1 MVAVPVSLPKPSPA
15 KSPLKTLLL
24 TSAITGGVWSA
35 LRHYVAQ
42 PVELDVLQVVRM
54 ELEEG
59 AASRRAR
66 FEFGKHNPQQ
76 QAQAFDCLY
85 ENTENQ
91 HVFNHW

>member
-1 MVAVPVSLPKPSPA
+1 MVAVPFSLPKRSPA
-15 KSPLKTLLL
+15 KSPLKTILL
-24 TSAITGGVWSA
+24 TSAISGG
-35 LRHYVAQ
+35 
-42 PVELDVLQVVRM
+42 PIELDVLQVVRM

-66 FEFGKHNPQQ
+66 FEFDKHNPQQ
-76 QAQAFDCLY
+76 QAEAFDCLY